1 MMLPITGM
9 FDLVFEPI
17 LSLPNFI
24 SLTIFSV
31 LITALLVLANRF
43 ILGKRTTKEI
53 QKRFM
58 ELREEILKYQKI
70 GDVEKLNE
78 VMKEFSK
85 LNKIYLKQTGKILV
99 ISLLVFLFL
108 FPWLREKY
116 SGDSTV
122 AELPFSLPFIGEN
135 LSWFVWYI
143 FASFVVSFILKKL
156 LW

>member
-58 ELREEILKYQKI
+58 
-70 GDVEKLNE
+70 
-78 VMKEFSK
+78 
-85 LNKIYLKQTGKILV
+85 
-99 ISLLVFLFL
+99 LFL
-108 FPWLREKY
+108 F
-116 SGDSTV
+116 
-122 AELPFSLPFIGEN
+122 
-135 LSWFVWYI
+135 
-143 FASFVVSFILKKL
+143 
-156 LW
+156 